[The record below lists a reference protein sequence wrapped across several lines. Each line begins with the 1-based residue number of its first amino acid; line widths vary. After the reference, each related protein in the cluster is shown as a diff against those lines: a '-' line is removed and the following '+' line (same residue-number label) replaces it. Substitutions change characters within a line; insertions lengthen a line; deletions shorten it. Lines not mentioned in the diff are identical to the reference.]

1 MNPFE
6 LKEAQHVTDYI
17 NSRERFR
24 NAKVRAIATH
34 KFAVGAHVVHQAS
47 VRSGRESF
55 KVTRHLPDG
64 GQGLQYRIRAD
75 RDGQERV
82 VVESALERA
91 T

>member
-1 MNPFE
+1 VTDFMNP
-6 LKEAQHVTDYI
+6 
-17 NSRERFR
+17 RERYR
-24 NAKVRAIATH
+24 NARPRTTATH
-34 KFAVGAHVVHQAS
+34 KFPVGAHVVHRLG
-47 VRSGRESF
+47 VRSEKDSY